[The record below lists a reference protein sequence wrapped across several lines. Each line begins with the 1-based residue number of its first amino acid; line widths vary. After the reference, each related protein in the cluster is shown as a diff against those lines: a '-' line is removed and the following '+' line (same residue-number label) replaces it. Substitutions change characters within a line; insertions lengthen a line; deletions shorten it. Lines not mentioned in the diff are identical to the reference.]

1 MCYNFK
7 NVSTCD
13 NNVLSEFTNNLIIHC
28 NRFLCE
34 LINPF
39 HPKGFP
45 IDE

>member
-13 NNVLSEFTNNLIIHC
+13 NNVLSEFNNLIIHW

-39 HPKGFP
+39 HPNKGFA